1 MQHVLLL
8 FKSVRVRSMTL
19 NIVLGREFSMALISI
34 KLCVLIG
41 WVDSVKA
48 ISVTVTFHVS
58 VI

>member
-1 MQHVLLL
+1 MAMNV
-8 FKSVRVRSMTL
+8 
-19 NIVLGREFSMALISI
+19 VLGREFSMALISI